1 MAMPGMTF
9 SPGSERTQSASPV
22 QDAIRLLSFRMP
34 SVVGQGAPSPPGVL
48 AGTPPPPGGGGMP
61 GQGMG
66 APGGSAPL
74 NPILE
79 QFLKLL
85 MSGGMGAQGAGGS
98 PMGWSPAP
106 TVGYTPPVEHAPGP
120 SPLPTPPNQS
130 GPVASAPGPM
140 DTGSNTNPWGD
151 WMRQERNLGGGP
163 QRFGG

>member
-9 SPGSERTQSASPV
+9 SPGSDKGPSASPV

-66 APGGSAPL
+66 GPPGTGAGPV

-79 QFLKLL
+79 QFLRLL
-85 MSGGMGAQGAGGS
+85 MQGGMGAQGAGGAG
-98 PMGWSPAP
+98 MGWAP
-106 TVGYTPPVEHAPGP
+106 PPSVGYTPPVDHAPGP
-120 SPLPTPPNQS
+120 SQPPAPVNQP
-130 GPVASAPGPM
+130 GPVASAPGP
-140 DTGSNTNPWGD
+140 SAPAANPWGD
-151 WMRQERNLGGGP
+151 WMRQDRNLGGGP